1 MTTMTVTGEGISVER
16 DVSESTALKIMEIA
30 MNEEYD
36 ESEPEVTLS
45 LRGEGMEFDR
55 AISES
60 TGVKAIDAAVHGGN
74 QTATETQNE
83 DDNGLPDN
91 FFNKLSQKQEVMLEI
106 LVQADGEWMRGV
118 DIREKMREEYD
129 MDVGQGGRATAGV
142 IAGLTRKYSEEMR
155 REIIPGRWSDETQQ
169 HAEFRIGDKYNQEIK
184 QGLEEQ

>member
-1 MTTMTVTGEGISVER
+1 
-16 DVSESTALKIMEIA
+16 
-30 MNEEYD
+30 
-36 ESEPEVTLS
+36 
-45 LRGEGMEFDR
+45 MEFDR
-55 AISES
+55 LISET

-74 QTATETQNE
+74 QTATETQSR
-83 DDNGLPDN
+83 DDSGLPDN

-106 LVQADGEWMRGV
+106 LVQADGDWMRGV

-169 HAEFRIGDKYNQEIK
+169 HAEFRIGDKYKQEIK
-184 QGLEEQ
+184 EELEER